1 MKANMVLGALF
12 FGVGVV
18 LLVVG
23 GWFGLMVGVVALLMA
38 LVLVARGYRLRS
50 ARS

>member
-1 MKANMVLGALF
+1 MKLNLFLVAALLA
-12 FGVGVV
+12 VEIV

-23 GWFGLMVGVVALLMA
+23 GWFGLLVGVVALLMA
-38 LVLVARGYRLRS
+38 LVLLTRTYRLRS